1 MERANATICR
11 CFVRA
16 RRDQMTEDQLQLVPA
31 RMVNEYVY
39 CPRLAYLE
47 WVQYSVFQCLLSRKR
62 HVELIA
68 ELDDAIEHGEDH
80 IPCFE
85 LSPAGRPS
93 PKITSLGESYEPVE
107 RKPIIV

>member
-1 MERANATICR
+1 MSNERLYLITYDIR
-11 CFVRA
+11 DPKRL
-16 RRDQMTEDQLQLVPA
+16 RRIF
-31 RMVNEYVY
+31 
-39 CPRLAYLE
+39 RLMKGYGE
-47 WVQYSVFQCLLSRKR
+47 WLQYSVFQCLLSRKR

-80 IPCFE
+80 ILCFE

-93 PKITSLGESYEPVE
+93 PKITSLGKSYEPVE